1 MELNHLRYFYE
12 VAKFGS
18 FTEAARRLHVSQS
31 AISKAVKLLE
41 DAEGVQLLKRSKK
54 GVTLTAVGQNV
65 YIKAECIFRTLVE
78 IENTCRGT
86 KEVCEGYLRFGAS
99 DHLLNYYLVNH
110 LRDFQKRY
118 PKVVGSVFAGT
129 PNDIIDLMLRNELE
143 FGLFFT
149 RVNIPQ
155 IRYEEL
161 FSAKMAV
168 VCHPELLAK
177 SQRRHLKTALKEA
190 GFIGSIKSQYQHH
203 PSTALTK
210 LIDQD
215 LATAFESNS
224 QEAQKRFC
232 LLGGGIAFLARFMVE
247 KELQEGSLI
256 ELSTRKPLNVHL
268 LLALRRGRDLSL
280 VAKTYLDQLRALSL

>member
-1 MELNHLRYFYE
+1 
-12 VAKFGS
+12 
-18 FTEAARRLHVSQS
+18 
-31 AISKAVKLLE
+31 
-41 DAEGVQLLKRSKK
+41 
-54 GVTLTAVGQNV
+54 
-65 YIKAECIFRTLVE
+65 
-78 IENTCRGT
+78 
-86 KEVCEGYLRFGAS
+86 
-99 DHLLNYYLVNH
+99 
-110 LRDFQKRY
+110 
-118 PKVVGSVFAGT
+118 
-129 PNDIIDLMLRNELE
+129 
-143 FGLFFT
+143 
-149 RVNIPQ
+149 
-155 IRYEEL
+155 
-161 FSAKMAV
+161 
-168 VCHPELLAK
+168 
-177 SQRRHLKTALKEA
+177 
-190 GFIGSIKSQYQHH
+190 SQYQHH